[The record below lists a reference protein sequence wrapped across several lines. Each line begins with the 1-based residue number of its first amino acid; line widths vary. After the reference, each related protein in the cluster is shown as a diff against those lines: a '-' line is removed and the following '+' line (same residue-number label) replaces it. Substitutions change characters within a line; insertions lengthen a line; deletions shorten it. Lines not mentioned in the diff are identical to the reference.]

1 MHIYNMSRQSKQ
13 IDYTEIQQ
21 RLADLLDVDPDS
33 GKVEPNPRLGSVE
46 VDMVLDFDGLI
57 FVAELKRKGDAASVG
72 QALRHA
78 VKAAKTHERTALPL
92 IVVPYMGKVGQELC
106 EEAGACW
113 MDLSGNAS
121 LHGRPGLRIQIEG
134 KPNRFK
140 SSGRPQNLFAPKSSR
155 IARCLLMT
163 PEEAL
168 TQRELAIQS
177 GLDEG
182 FTSRI
187 IRAMEA
193 RGLVERNNS
202 GALKPSDPKLM
213 LEAWREAYNFDK
225 HRIVKGHIAAR
236 SGTEVLKAV
245 AEAMNKK
252 GLTYAATGL
261 AGAWLIDQFAGFRLT
276 VVYHEGEIHD
286 VLKQELNFREE
297 SRGANIWIVRPNDN
311 GVFHG
316 SSLRDGI
323 RCVHPVQAYIDLKQ
337 HPERAEEASEALL
350 QNLFTADR
358 INSYD

>member
-1 MHIYNMSRQSKQ
+1 MSRQSSQ
-13 IDYTEIQQ
+13 IDYREVHEH
-21 RLADLLDVDPDS
+21 LADLLGMDPDS
-33 GKVEPNPRLGSVE
+33 AKVEFNPELGSVE
-46 VDMVLDFDGLI
+46 VDMLLDFDGLV
-57 FVAELKRKGDAASVG
+57 FVAEIKQKGDAASVG

-78 VKAAKTHERTALPL
+78 VKAAKAHGRSALPL
-92 IVVPYMGKVGQELC
+92 IVVPYMGQVGQELC

-113 MDLSGNAS
+113 LDLSGNAS

-140 SSGRPQNLFAPKSSR
+140 SPGRPQNLFAPKSSR
-155 IARCLLMT
+155 IARCLLMA
-163 PEEAL
+163 PEQAV
-168 TQRELAIQS
+168 TQRELALQS

-187 IRAMEA
+187 IRSMQAQDLVVRNEA
-193 RGLVERNNS
+193 
-202 GALKPSDPKLM
+202 GAVKAANPELM
-213 LEAWREAYNFDK
+213 LEAWREAYHFDK

-245 AEAMNKK
+245 AEAMDKK

-261 AGAWLIDQFAGFRLT
+261 AGAWLLDQFAGFRLT
-276 VVYHEGEIHD
+276 VVYYEGDIENSLEH
-286 VLKQELNFREE
+286 LHFREE
-297 SRGANIWIVRPNDN
+297 SRGANVWIVRPNDN

-316 SSLRDGI
+316 SSLRGGI

-337 HPERAEEASEALL
+337 QPERAEEASEALL

-358 INSYD
+358 IN